1 MYIKFIAHDA
11 NGKDVGGAN
20 TLKEAKSLPWF
31 RHRMQ
36 DGQYEVQKWMP
47 NDWNGLL
54 GNWTPCKRP
63 KGTPEL

>member
-1 MYIKFIAHDA
+1 MEIDFGFDWQEFKLNF
-11 NGKDVGGAN
+11 V
-20 TLKEAKSLPWF
+20 WF